1 MARIRPEL
9 TPENTPFWTGG
20 ANGEL
25 LITHCDACDLAIHPA
40 QVVCPRCLSS
50 TTAKPATGTG
60 TVLARTI
67 NRQQWS
73 PEMVVP
79 FALAVVELDGEPGV
93 RITTRIVEVDPEC
106 VRIGDRVQVA
116 FEHGGD
122 VWFPVFRPLT
132 A

>member
-116 FEHGGD
+116 FEHDGD